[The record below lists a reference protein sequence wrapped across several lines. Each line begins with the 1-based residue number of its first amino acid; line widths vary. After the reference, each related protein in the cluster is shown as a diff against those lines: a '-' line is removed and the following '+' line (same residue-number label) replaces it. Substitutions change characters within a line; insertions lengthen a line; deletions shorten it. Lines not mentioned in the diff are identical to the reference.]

1 MAIQEFF
8 PYVPHHISW
17 EDWNG
22 ALIHYFS
29 EEPIE
34 YHKEAQ
40 WKQTAKSVSNLATF
54 SVYPVPDPDDYAQWQ
69 DWALEFT
76 QIINGPSQ

>member
-1 MAIQEFF
+1 MSIQEFF
-8 PYVPHHISW
+8 PFVPQYISW

-22 ALIHYFS
+22 NLIHFFS

-34 YHKEAQ
+34 YHKEKQ
-40 WKQTAKSVSNLATF
+40 WRQTAKSVANLPTF
-54 SVYPVPDPDDYAQWQ
+54 SVYPVPDPDNFQEWQ

-76 QIINGPSQ
+76 QIINGPSR